1 MGVIMQQLRSRG
13 LLNNLFM
20 VEAKMIEGGEALINV
35 DIDLNKNIA

>member
-20 VEAKMIEGGEALINV
+20 VEARMIEGGEALTNV
-35 DIDLNKNIA
+35 DTDLNKNIT